1 MRKSAVILGACV
13 ACVFVTLAQPRE
25 VDDQTAV
32 QIEALNRL
40 KGADLESNA
49 ALKAAVLRIL
59 EKTRGTPQFVEI
71 VRDFNLK
78 GHADALLDYATRFP
92 KEPSAIE
99 AFRIA
104 VSEKGGE
111 SIPAL
116 LAGTNA
122 VTIVQLI
129 ANTQDK
135 SLQQHLKSLVE
146 KSDTPLPVRQA
157 AVQSVART
165 QDGAQFLLDLAKN
178 ERLPTDLK
186 LTASSELNLAP
197 WPEIKKAALEVLP
210 LPQTNNAE
218 SLPPI
223 SELIKRTGNPKRG
236 RLVFESDTAACS
248 ACHVVNGRGT
258 DVGPQLSEIGTKL
271 GKDAL
276 YQAILDPS
284 SGISFGFEAWN
295 IQLKNDD
302 ELFGMITSETADELT
317 VKSQTGIVT
326 KVKKSDIAARQKLA
340 ASLMPVGLQLTMS
353 TQELVDLVDYL
364 ASLKKAEAT
373 E

>member
-1 MRKSAVILGACV
+1 VRKSFVIFSACL
-13 ACVFVTLAQPRE
+13 ALATFAQPAE
-25 VDDQTAV
+25 VDDQTAI
-32 QIEALNRL
+32 QIEALNRI

-78 GHADALLDYATRFP
+78 EHSDALLEYATRFP
-92 KEPSAIE
+92 NEPSAVE

-104 VSEKGGE
+104 LAEKGADKIL
-111 SIPAL
+111 SL
-116 LAGTNA
+116 FAGTNA
-122 VTIVQLI
+122 VTMVRLI

-135 SLQQHLKSLVE
+135 SLQQNLKALVE
-146 KSDTPLPVRQA
+146 KSDQPLPVRLA
-157 AVQSVART
+157 AVQSLAHT
-165 QDGAQFLLDLAKN
+165 QDGAQFLLDLAKS
-178 ERLPTDLK
+178 EKLPADLK

-197 WPEIKKAALEVLP
+197 WPEIKKSALELLP
-210 LPQTNNAE
+210 LPQTKSSE
-218 SLPPI
+218 PLPPI
-223 SELIKRTGNPKRG
+223 SELIKRTGNAERG

-248 ACHVVNGRGT
+248 ACHVVKGRGT

-284 SGISFGFEAWN
+284 SGISFGFEAWSV
-295 IQLKNDD
+295 QLKNDD

-326 KVKKSDIAARQKLA
+326 KVKKSDIATRQKLST
-340 ASLMPVGLQLTMS
+340 SLMPVGLQLTMS
-353 TQELVDLVDYL
+353 MQELVDLVDYL
-364 ASLKKAEAT
+364 ASLKKAEARK
-373 E
+373 